1 MNTASRIA
9 WFTIALASGLIL
21 QPSARGESSALRGIA
36 ADVAAGRLLDDA
48 NTQDT
53 RDDEADAELATLST
67 QEQQASQT
75 LKTRVRALY
84 RITRAGMAP
93 VAGGFDAV
101 RLHVARVRRMTLL
114 VRSDLHTL
122 RTLESR
128 ELSIK
133 TRKHQQ
139 ADARAKSAAE
149 LIAPHP
155 LSLAGRRSPLMAAN
169 SARPD
174 GTEAMPSPS
183 GGFYGLRLSDS
194 NDSTGFASKQGR
206 LATPVAGEFRVVDAR
221 RSESDGSGIEFQA
234 PAGTSVRAV
243 ASGRVAFSDRY
254 GSYGR
259 LVILDHGDGF
269 YTAYGGLGSVEVRV
283 GDELSAFARLGSIAA
298 SNGSMSALYF
308 EVRKATKTLPPRQ
321 WLGL

>member
-1 MNTASRIA
+1 MITKSRIG
-9 WFTIALASGLIL
+9 WFTITLAAGLIA
-21 QPSARGESSALRGIA
+21 QPSARGESSAPRGIA

-48 NTQDT
+48 RAQDT
-53 RDDEADAELATLST
+53 QSDEADAELATLST

-114 VRSDLHTL
+114 VRSDLNTL
-122 RTLESR
+122 RSLEAR
-128 ELSIK
+128 ENSIK
-133 TRKHQQ
+133 SRRRQQ

-149 LIAPHP
+149 LLTPHP
-155 LSLAGRRSPLMAAN
+155 LSLTGRRLQPSAA
-169 SARPD
+169 SATRAGADDALP
-174 GTEAMPSPS
+174 APS
-183 GGFYGLRLSDS
+183 GGFYGLRLSAATDT
-194 NDSTGFASKQGR
+194 TGFGSKQGR

-221 RSESDGSGIEFQA
+221 RSESEGSGIEFQA

-259 LVILDHGDGF
+259 LVILDHGDGY

-283 GDELSAFARLGSIAA
+283 GDELSAFARIGSIAA
-298 SNGSMSALYF
+298 GNGMSALYF
-308 EVRKATKTLPPRQ
+308 EVRKATKTLPPRI